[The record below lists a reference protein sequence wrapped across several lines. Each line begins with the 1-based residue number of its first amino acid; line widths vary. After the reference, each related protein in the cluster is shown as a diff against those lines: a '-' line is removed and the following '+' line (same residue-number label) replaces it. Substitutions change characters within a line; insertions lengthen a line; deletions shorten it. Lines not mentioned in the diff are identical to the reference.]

1 MKKKTP
7 ENDAALTIA
16 RSIPEAMLV
25 VSVDGSVLLANDRF
39 APFFGFDPETIHR
52 HLCDIFSDSSDF
64 FRQSLRDWLGTAE
77 PLPKTFH
84 RQNPDSS
91 FASIRVEGW
100 RSVHNDSAV
109 VVLRFFSHNPSVD
122 RFIELTTLVDNLNKE
137 CAARAR
143 IENELRNL
151 LKQLNATNNMR
162 DLVITQMSHDFR
174 TPLNAILGMAE
185 FMQSE
190 PFGTLEEHYRGY
202 IADIRY
208 SGEVLLELVDSVL
221 AMNDDKDF
229 TERAADLL
237 VDLADC
243 LESCQ
248 RVVAPLAKRR
258 GIELLVPKHLRVPRI
273 RTEKTLVKQILMNL
287 IGNSVK
293 HIDKGCHVKVEV
305 NWSIGRDLNICVIDD
320 GPGIE
325 PRKLERLLQSN
336 ARSPYSIDET
346 GFGMGL
352 FLTKRSAEAIGG
364 RIMIDSIPGQGT
376 RATMS
381 FPSTMLEQSA
391 P

>member
-1 MKKKTP
+1 MKNKTP
-7 ENDAALTIA
+7 ESNAAITIA
-16 RSIPEAMLV
+16 GSVPEAMLV
-25 VSVDGSVLLANDRF
+25 VGADGSILLANDRF
-39 APFFGFDPETIHR
+39 SPFFGLNPQTKHR
-52 HLCDIFSDSSDF
+52 HLSDIFSDSIDYL
-64 FRQSLRDWLGTAE
+64 RQSIRDWLGTSE

-84 RQNPDSS
+84 RQNPDNGSD
-91 FASIRVEGW
+91 FIRVEGW
-100 RSVHNDSAV
+100 RSVHDNKAV
-109 VVLRFFSHNPSVD
+109 AVLRFFSGNPNVD
-122 RFIELTTLVDNLNKE
+122 HFIELTRLVDNLNKE

-143 IENELRNL
+143 IEKELRNL
-151 LKQLNATNNMR
+151 LQQLNATNNMR
-162 DLVITQMSHDFR
+162 DLVVAQMSHDFR
-174 TPLNAILGMAE
+174 TPLNAILGMAD

-190 PFGTLEEHYRGY
+190 PFGALEERYRGY
-202 IADIRY
+202 VCDIKY

-229 TERAADLL
+229 TERATDIL

-258 GIELLVPKHLRVPRI
+258 GIELLVPKDLCVPRI
-273 RTEKTLVKQILMNL
+273 RAEKTLVKQILMNL

-305 NWSIGRDLNICVIDD
+305 DWSKDKDLSICIIDD

-325 PRKLERLLQSN
+325 PRKLERLLQFN
-336 ARSPYSIDET
+336 TRSAYSIDET

-364 RIMIDSIPGQGT
+364 QIRIDSIPGQGT
-376 RATMS
+376 TATMS
-381 FPSTMLEQSA
+381 FPSTMLERSA